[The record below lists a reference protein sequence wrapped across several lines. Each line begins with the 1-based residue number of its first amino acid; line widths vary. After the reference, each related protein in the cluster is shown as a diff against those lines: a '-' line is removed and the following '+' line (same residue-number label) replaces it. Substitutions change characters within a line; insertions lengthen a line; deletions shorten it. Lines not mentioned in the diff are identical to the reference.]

1 MKSILAGI
9 GGWTFAPWRGGAF
22 YPEGLPHARE
32 LEHASRQ
39 VTAIEIN
46 GTFYRQQTEASFST
60 WRDATPDGFVFAV
73 KAHRATTQTTDMA
86 KAEAAIARFLG
97 SGLKALGK
105 KLGPILWQLPPT
117 RKFDKDAMEA
127 FLTLLPE
134 RNGALR
140 LRHAVEARH
149 PSFADPAYVALLRK
163 HGVALV
169 IVDSDKQALAC
180 EITAPFV
187 YARLQRNDATA
198 PEGYDSAAL
207 DDWAGRA
214 KAWAGG
220 KPPRDCFIFFIS
232 GDKQRAPDAARAFI
246 RRVAKPSS

>member
-1 MKSILAGI
+1 MAAIRAGI

-22 YPEGLPHARE
+22 YPDGLPHARE
-32 LEHASRQ
+32 LEHASRH
-39 VTAIEIN
+39 VTTIEIN
-46 GTFYRQQTEASFST
+46 GTFYRQQTEASFAK
-60 WRDATPDGFVFAV
+60 WRDETPDGFVFAV

-86 KAEAAIARFLG
+86 KAEAAISRFLG
-97 SGLKALGK
+97 SGLEALGE

-117 RKFDKDAMEA
+117 RKFDEGAMKA
-127 FLTLLPE
+127 FLALLPE
-134 RNGALR
+134 KLGAIT

-149 PSFADPAYVALLRK
+149 PSFADPTHAALLRK

-169 IVDSDKQALAC
+169 IVDSDKQALTH

-187 YARLQRNDATA
+187 YARLQRNDQAA

-214 KAWAGG
+214 RSWAAG
-220 KPPRDCFIFFIS
+220 KSARECFIYFIS
-232 GDKQRAPDAARAFI
+232 GDKQRAPDAAQAFI
-246 RRVAKPSS
+246 RRLARPSA